1 MDAHG
6 HPSCCAPA
14 RTTTRPLLL
23 PGLNPIPL
31 TNPPARAK
39 HQSKLPRTLLGP
51 FLALPACPRAA
62 RWKEAS

>member
-6 HPSCCAPA
+6 HPSCCARALTTA
-14 RTTTRPLLL
+14 RPSLL
-23 PGLNPIPL
+23 PGLNLLPL

-39 HQSKLPRTLLGP
+39 HQSKLPRALLGR